1 MKRAAL
7 WYFDIISPYAY
18 LQSKQLDSLGEQL
31 DITPVPVLFAG
42 LLNHWGQLGPAEIE
56 PKRQFIFRQSAWRAA
71 REGIPFTMP
80 PTHPFNP
87 LWGLRLIA
95 ALGNSSTAVHAVFDH
110 IWADGRGLLLDAD
123 RQALAGKLDLSLE
136 DANAATQDPAVK
148 KALMNNT
155 QQAAES
161 GIFGVPSFKVDGQ
174 NFWGDDSA
182 DMLRDWLAGE
192 LDFDSAI
199 MRQID
204 NTEASA
210 KRPGH

>member
-18 LQSKQLDSLGEQL
+18 LQSKQLDSLSEQL

-71 REGIPFTMP
+71 RNGIPFTMP

-95 ALGNSSTAVHAVFDH
+95 ALGNSTTAAHAVFDH
-110 IWADGRGLLLDAD
+110 IWADGRGLILDAD
-123 RQALAGKLDLSLE
+123 RQALAGKLDLGLE
-136 DANAATQDPAVK
+136 DADAATQDPAVK
-148 KALMNNT
+148 KALINNT

-161 GIFGVPSFKVDGQ
+161 GIFGVPSFKVGGQ
-174 NFWGDDSA
+174 SFWGDDSA

-192 LDFDSAI
+192 LDFDSPI